1 MLHTAYPTPP
11 DDTAIHTDLDPAL
24 AEAPDRSG
32 HYRPDAI
39 GLCLSGGGYRAMLF
53 HLGVVWRLNELGI
66 LPTLARISSVSGG
79 SITAGVLA
87 RAWPR
92 LQFDDRGVARAFDA
106 EVAAPICS
114 LARRTI
120 DVPATLWGALPFA
133 NAGSFVAARYRQHLF
148 GDTSLR
154 ELPAEPTFVFNA
166 IHLKTGK
173 LFRFTKKYI
182 ADWTF
187 GRANDPDVP
196 LALAV
201 AASTAFPP
209 FLSPVRL
216 PLSNLGFLPE
226 PAAADL
232 DTSVAVLSD
241 GGVYDN
247 LGLETIWKRCGVIL
261 VSDGGGA
268 LAAEERP
275 SSFWPLQTY
284 RVLHLID
291 AQVRALRVR
300 QLIGAFA
307 DDRRRGVY
315 LGIRTDLSSYGVPA
329 AVAVARERALA
340 LAATK
345 TRLARMPTSLI
356 RRLINWGYLVCDS
369 GMRARVRPDHDPSTK
384 LPHDEPI

>member
-1 MLHTAYPTPP
+1 MTS
-11 DDTAIHTDLDPAL
+11 TDLDPAL
-24 AEAPDRSG
+24 SEAPDRSG
-32 HYRPDAI
+32 HYQPDSV

-66 LPTLARISSVSGG
+66 LPTLARVSSVSGG

-87 RAWPR
+87 RTWPR
-92 LQFDDRGVARAFDA
+92 LDFDDRGVARAFET
-106 EVAAPICS
+106 EVAAPIRA

-120 DVPATLWGALPFA
+120 DIPATLWGALPFA
-133 NAGSFVAARYRQHLF
+133 SAGNFVAARYRRHLF
-148 GDTSLR
+148 GDASLR
-154 ELPAEPTFVFNA
+154 DLPDAPVFVFNA
-166 IHLKTGK
+166 SHLKTGK

-196 LALAV
+196 LAVAV
-201 AASTAFPP
+201 AASSAFPP

-216 PLSNLGFLPE
+216 SLTDLAFRAE
-226 PAAADL
+226 PGAAEL
-232 DTSVAVLSD
+232 DTRFAVLSD

-268 LAAEERP
+268 LVPEGRP
-275 SSFWPLQTY
+275 WSAWPLQTY
-284 RVLHLID
+284 RVLNLID

-307 DDRRRGVY
+307 DGRRRGVY
-315 LGIRTDLSSYGVPA
+315 LGIRTDLASYGVPPAA
-329 AVAVARERALA
+329 AVPRERALA

-345 TRLARMPTSLI
+345 TRLARMPEALI

-369 GMRARVRPDHDPSTK
+369 GMRARVRPVESPSTK